1 MSAPRSETL
10 LPARRSHRAAGGRR
24 TVLGVDADVL
34 WLLVP
39 ALIPITILSVAP
51 LLYGVYLGFTD
62 ARAGG
67 NVAPVFNGLENYVRV
82 MNDPYFWESFG
93 VGFVWAISVTALQ
106 FSLSLVL
113 ALLLNQRLPG
123 RVIFRLIAILPWAIP
138 PVVVGFIW
146 RLVYQPNS
154 GLLNTVLRDLGIQDE
169 RISWLTTPAAL
180 PAVVIAAVWAAMPI
194 TTVVILA
201 ALQSVPKEL
210 HEAAAIDRAG
220 AWSAFKVV
228 TWPTI
233 LPTAVAIS
241 TLDFINNFN
250 AFSLVYVLTGGAPS
264 GQLRLP
270 MLLAY
275 EEAFRYGN
283 YGYAAAIG
291 NVMVLAVAALLIVY
305 LRLALSRRGRLT

>member
-1 MSAPRSETL
+1 M
-10 LPARRSHRAAGGRR
+10 
-24 TVLGVDADVL
+24 
-34 WLLVP
+34 
-39 ALIPITILSVAP
+39 
-51 LLYGVYLGFTD
+51 
-62 ARAGG
+62 
-67 NVAPVFNGLENYVRV
+67 
-82 MNDPYFWESFG
+82 
-93 VGFVWAISVTALQ
+93 
-106 FSLSLVL
+106 VL

-123 RVIFRLIAILPWAIP
+123 RVAFRLIAILPWAIP

-169 RISWLTTPAAL
+169 RISWLTSPVAL
-180 PAVVIAAVWAAMPI
+180 PAVIVAAVWAAMPI
-194 TTVVILA
+194 TTVVLLA
-201 ALQSVPKEL
+201 ALQSVPREL

-220 AWSAFKVV
+220 PLATFRVV

-250 AFSLVYVLTGGAPS
+250 AFSLVYILTSGSPS

-305 LRLALSRRGRLT
+305 LRLALRRREGRA